1 MLTQPKYFKFCGNKL
16 LLPKMPIT
24 YKIHDNGGRPFRI
37 QVDRKNKIA
46 KVMVHKHTDI
56 DDDAEEGS
64 TYFDLMSFSY
74 LAFYP
79 GQDYGSDSIVGMDY
93 ADGDGNSHGCNC
105 IFQLNDK
112 TYLHFG
118 RQIVSFTLLPGEVI
132 EEHVSFVGHSDTPR
146 SYIVGNNNYYFFDPG
161 TIISRNYLD
170 NMPCE
175 IPVESPYLRQIMCH
189 PKYTVMKQVSLFDSW
204 NNTLDNPRMIN
215 TLKINLLIT
224 KQQLEKIKTHY

>member
-1 MLTQPKYFKFCGNKL
+1 
-16 LLPKMPIT
+16 MPIT
-24 YKIHDNGGRPFRI
+24 YKIHDNGGRPFRV

-46 KVMVHKHTDI
+46 KVAVHKHIDI
-56 DDDAEEGS
+56 DDLSGQES
-64 TYFDLMSFSY
+64 SIYLDLMSFSY

-79 GQDYGSDSIVGMDY
+79 GRDYDSESIVGMDY
-93 ADGDGNSHGCNC
+93 ADGLGDSHGCNC

-112 TYLHFG
+112 TYIHISG
-118 RQIVSFTLLPGEVI
+118 RIVSFSLLPGEVI

-146 SYIVGNNNYYFFDPG
+146 SYIVGNNNYYFFDAG
-161 TIISRNYLD
+161 TIISRDYLD

-189 PKYTVMKQVSLFDSW
+189 PKYKILEEVIIFNSW

-215 TLKINLLIT
+215 TLKIKLLIT
-224 KQQLEKIKTHY
+224 KQQLQEIRTHYPDN